1 MNFPSELKYSK
12 DHEWIKV
19 EGNVGTVGITD
30 FAQKELGD
38 IVFVDINT
46 LGDTVMHSEVFGI
59 VEAVKTVSD
68 LFMPISGKVLEVN
81 TSIEANPELVNTEPY
96 TNGWIVKISIDTPAE
111 LDLLMDAETYKK
123 MIGV

>member
-19 EGNVGTVGITD
+19 EGNTGFIGITD

-38 IVFVDINT
+38 IVFLDINSV
-46 LGDTVMHSEVFGI
+46 GQTVKHSDVFGI

-68 LFMPISGKVLEVN
+68 LFMPVSGKVLEVN
-81 TSIEANPELVNTEPY
+81 PELEAHPEYVNSDAY
-96 TNGWIVKISIDTPAE
+96 GKGWIVKISIDSPSE
-111 LDLLMDAETYKK
+111 LEALLDAESYKK
-123 MIGV
+123 LIGV